1 MVLLY
6 GLLIAVFIFAVAHL
20 TVDKDIPEGLRT
32 GAWVFFGAV
41 ALLYV
46 VFGMI
51 F

>member
-32 GAWVFFGAV
+32 GAWVFFGVVAV
-41 ALLYV
+41 AYV
-46 VFGMI
+46 LFGMI